1 MLGPYR
7 CFFRCL
13 RNLERKRF
21 RTKAWTELLAPAID
35 YAETGFPVSEIIA
48 AGWRASE
55 RSLKAIPTSAE
66 CYLPPGGQT

>member
-13 RNLERKRF
+13 RILQRKRF

-35 YAETGFPVSEIIA
+35 YAETGFPVSELIA

-66 CYLPPGGQT
+66 R